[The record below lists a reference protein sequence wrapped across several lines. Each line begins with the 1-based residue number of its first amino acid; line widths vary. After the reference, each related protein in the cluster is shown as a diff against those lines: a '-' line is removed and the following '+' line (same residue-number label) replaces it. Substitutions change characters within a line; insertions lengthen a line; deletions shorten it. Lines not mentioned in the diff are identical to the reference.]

1 MNNLKFVKFMD
12 KFYNVKLINPSQVV
26 SIEYHHNDH
35 SVVLHLSN
43 QSAVILDYEGV
54 NEDKAL
60 WMVEEALL
68 TGKSPYDQEEE
79 EEILLVN
86 PDADTE
92 DPPFG
97 SMFSR
102 GTFN

>member
-35 SVVLHLSN
+35 SVVLYLSN
-43 QSAVILDYEGV
+43 QSAVILDYEGM

-68 TGKSPYDQEEE
+68 T
-79 EEILLVN
+79 
-86 PDADTE
+86 
-92 DPPFG
+92 PFG